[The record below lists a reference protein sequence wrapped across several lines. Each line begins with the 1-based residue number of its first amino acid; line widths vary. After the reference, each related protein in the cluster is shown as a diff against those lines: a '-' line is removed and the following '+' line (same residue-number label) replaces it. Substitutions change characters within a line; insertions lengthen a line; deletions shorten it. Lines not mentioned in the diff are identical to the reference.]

1 MLTAII
7 VEDECLIREELASPA
22 LPQVAKGW

>member
-7 VEDECLIREELASPA
+7 VDDECLMREELASPA
-22 LPQVAKGW
+22 CLQGAMPC